1 MFSKSFIIQAFF
13 ALIILASTLTSTVN
27 ATAIAS
33 APDSKQPGPLRKLF
47 FFGLVVSMRSAL
59 LTSDVEFVREVDD
72 SVPSTHSDP
81 LFNSFSK
88 RDSLAGT
95 LLSNL
100 MNRAVG
106 VGVNCKFNKV
116 QTNNGQINLDVGC
129 EITDDGPTGN

>member
-27 ATAIAS
+27 ATAIA
-33 APDSKQPGPLRKLF
+33 PDSKQSGPLRKLF
-47 FFGLVVSMRSAL
+47 FFGLVVCMRSGL

-72 SVPSTHSDP
+72 SVPLTHSEP
-81 LFNSFSK
+81 LFNLFSK
-88 RDSLAGT
+88 RNSLGET
-95 LLSNL
+95 LLANM

-129 EITDDGPTGN
+129 KITDDGPTGN